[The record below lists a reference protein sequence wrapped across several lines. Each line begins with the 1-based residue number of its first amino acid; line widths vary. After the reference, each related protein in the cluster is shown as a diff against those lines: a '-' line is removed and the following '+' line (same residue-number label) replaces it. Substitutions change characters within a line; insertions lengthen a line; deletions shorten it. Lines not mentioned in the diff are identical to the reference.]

1 MSRIL
6 DWINTELEKGSLG
19 ETLLARVGN
28 TPLLAMHRI
37 TQGVPKGVK
46 ILAKAEWFNPGG
58 SIKDRAA
65 LWMIMEGERSGQLRP
80 GKTILDA
87 TSGNTGIGYAWIART
102 RGYRVKLVMP
112 AHVSEERKKLL
123 KAYGA
128 ELVLT
133 DPLEGSDGAI
143 LEAKRLYQLNPELY
157 FMPDQYNNPAN
168 WKAHYFTTG
177 PEILAQTRGQVT
189 HFVAGMGTSGT
200 LVGTGRR
207 LKEFDPSIKVVAVEP
222 DSGMHG
228 IEGLKHMESAIF
240 VPGIYDPS
248 LPDLKISVS
257 TEEAYETARRL
268 AYLEGLMVG
277 PSSGAAMAASLKL
290 AEDLREA
297 VIVTVFPDSGD
308 RYLSTPLWEDRRVR
322 RPSEG

>member
-1 MSRIL
+1 M
-6 DWINTELEKGSLG
+6 
-19 ETLLARVGN
+19 ARVGN
-28 TPLLAMHRI
+28 TPLLRLSRV
-37 TQGVPKGVK
+37 TRGVPDGVT

-80 GKTILDA
+80 GKVILDA

-123 KAYGA
+123 KALGA

-133 DPLEGSDGAI
+133 DPLEGSDGSI
-143 LEAKRLYQLNPELY
+143 LEAKRLYHQNPDLY
-157 FMPDQYNNPAN
+157 FLPDQYNNPAN

-177 PEILAQTRGQVT
+177 PEILAQTRGRVT
-189 HFVAGMGTSGT
+189 HFVAGLGTTGT

-228 IEGLKHMESAIF
+228 IEGLKHLESSLY

-248 LPDLKISVS
+248 LPDIRVSVS
-257 TEEAYETARRL
+257 TEEAYEMARRL
-268 AYLEGLMVG
+268 AYEEGIMVG
-277 PSSGAAMAASLKL
+277 PSSGAAMTASLKL
-290 AEDLREA
+290 AMELREA

-322 RPSEG
+322 RMAQC